1 LHDTTDEGSKPLYKI
16 ERERQ
21 DMSFNFDYK
30 DSGNIQDWISEV
42 DQTEETIHE
51 NYKNKSK
58 VNKIIEIKHE

>member
-1 LHDTTDEGSKPLYKI
+1 
-16 ERERQ
+16 
-21 DMSFNFDYK
+21 MSFNFDYT